1 MKRYHGFTL
10 IELLIVLA
18 LVAIL
23 ATIGG
28 PAFWSFIQNTRTTA
42 QANEFVTAANVA
54 RSEASKRGLDVELC
68 ASNNQTGC
76 SGDSSHWTEN
86 WIVREEDSGT
96 VIRVWSDLPG
106 GLELDEAGSEDSVV
120 FNARGET
127 AGADTYDFELW
138 FDGCTGDQTRD
149 IDINAAGRAGV
160 TRNDNQCN

>member
-1 MKRYHGFTL
+1 MKRDDGFTL

-28 PAFWSFIQNTRTTA
+28 PAFWSFIQNIRTTA
-42 QANEFVTAANVA
+42 LANEFVTAANVA
-54 RSEASKRGLDVELC
+54 RSEASKRGLRVELC
-68 ASNNQTGC
+68 ASDNQTGC
-76 SGDSSHWTEN
+76 SDDPSHWTEN
-86 WIVREEDSGT
+86 WIVQEEDSGT
-96 VIRVWSDLPG
+96 VIRVWNDLPG
-106 GLELDEAGSEDSVV
+106 GLELNEAGSEDSVV

-127 AGADTYDFELW
+127 AAAATYDFELW

-160 TRNDNQCN
+160 TRNDGQCN